1 MFVQHKQKLVPSAGN
16 VTLGLPSKIFTLAVH
31 NGGRKQQV
39 CKTFH
44 SAHVRIQQGLELRT
58 AVVLL
63 EGAAELTTAWRGML
77 RIAA

>member
-1 MFVQHKQKLVPSAGN
+1 MFVQHKQELVPSAGN
-16 VTLGLPSKIFTLAVH
+16 VTLGLPSKIYTSAVH

-39 CKTFH
+39 GKTFH
-44 SAHVRIQQGLELRT
+44 CARFHIQQGLEPRT
-58 AVVLL
+58 AVALL